1 MPFEHQHIEESE
13 STNQILWE
21 RSELEHVSDFYCLST
36 GFQTRGK
43 GQGENSWE
51 SEKDKNI
58 LMSFVVYPQNLHA
71 ADAFQLSRWVSLSIV
86 TYLTQKGVKSVSIKW
101 PNDIYVGNRKICG
114 ILIQNAIMG
123 SFISKSL
130 IGIGLNLNQTKFLS
144 NAPNPVSLSLI
155 TNLQYH
161 VLGEIE
167 VLMNQLQK
175 SYREIW
181 ESPVKLVNEYHRNLY
196 QLNEMREYIIE
207 NEPILAS
214 IQGVDEFGRLILLH
228 QNQTTRPY
236 DLKEIKFSLR
246 ED

>member
-1 MPFEHQHIEESE
+1 MPFEHQHIEESK
-13 STNQILWE
+13 STNQILWQ
-21 RSELEHVSDFYCLST
+21 RSEQERLNDFFCLST

-58 LMSFVVYPQNLHA
+58 LMSFVVYPQNLNA
-71 ADAFQLSRWVSLSIV
+71 ADAFMISRWVSLSIV
-86 TYLTQKGVKSVSIKW
+86 AYLTQKGVKSVSIKW
-101 PNDIYVGNRKICG
+101 PNDIYVGNSKICG
-114 ILIQNAIMG
+114 ILIQNAMMG

-130 IGIGLNLNQTKFLS
+130 VGIGLNLNQTKFES

-155 TNLQYH
+155 THLQYH
-161 VLGEIE
+161 VLGEIN

-181 ESPVKLVNEYHRNLY
+181 VSPEKLVSEYHRNLY
-196 QLNEMREYIIE
+196 QLNEMREYQIE
-207 NEPILAS
+207 NQLVLAS
-214 IQGVDEFGRLILLH
+214 IHGVDEFGRLILLH
-228 QNQTTRPY
+228 QNQSTRSY

-246 ED
+246 EV